1 MHVRLLVPSPY
12 TYELLVTRFF
22 HVLANL
28 YVPDAHGKYFCT
40 FTLYLLF
47 RSKTVSTVIIVI
59 LAAAIVF

>member
-1 MHVRLLVPSPY
+1 MKLYYSDAV
-12 TYELLVTRFF
+12 F

-40 FTLYLLF
+40 FTLYLLPF
-47 RSKTVSTVIIVI
+47 RSKTISTVIIVI